1 MHAHDLRF
9 SRTELLH
16 IGAAVGFLTVAFTFV
31 LSGVNAVTP
40 DAALERLR
48 APWQLYLASFFAVS
62 TGFVLHELGHKVLAQ
77 RFGHWAEFRGEF
89 KGLLVSLA
97 IALGMG
103 FLFAAPG
110 AVMINGRVT
119 PRENGLISLMGP
131 GVNFVIALLAV
142 PFTFAADPD
151 AFLPF
156 TMEVMAFVNSILAV
170 FNMIPVGNLDGRKI
184 WRWNKLVYILAMAI
198 ALGFTFYLWVFVGIR
213 I

>member
-1 MHAHDLRF
+1 MHARDLRF
-9 SRTELLH
+9 SRTEVLH
-16 IGAAVGFLTVAFTFV
+16 LAMAVTFLTVAFTFV
-31 LSGVNAVTP
+31 LSREDSLSP
-40 DAALERLR
+40 EAALRRLQ

-62 TGFVLHELGHKVLAQ
+62 TGFVLHELGHKALAQ

-97 IALGMG
+97 IALGLG

-142 PFTFAADPD
+142 PFTFATDPD

-170 FNMIPVGNLDGRKI
+170 FNLIPVGNLDGRKI
-184 WRWNKLVYILAMAI
+184 WHWNKAVYIAAMAI